1 MYERREIPLFG
12 RAQHACFTCRHVLEE
27 NRPIRY
33 VSHDEDGYWQ
43 FLCGGNHTEED
54 ARVVSLVSVWEM
66 DESVGELA
74 GLDYGESAE
83 AADPADGW
91 VIARKG
97 KNMHQKQQDIAQNDM
112 AQWLA
117 DPYEL
122 GKEPGR
128 IECAGEFGLHGMR
141 YYIFKFKTGVLSPWL
156 VGVSGGYEGDSL
168 TPCGHT
174 FSEMKSTTPPPRR
187 RSARRWWK
195 KSAPTG
201 WRRRK
206 NSHSSKNILL
216 AARHAE
222 I

>member
-1 MYERREIPLFG
+1 M
-12 RAQHACFTCRHVLEE
+12 
-27 NRPIRY
+27 
-33 VSHDEDGYWQ
+33 
-43 FLCGGNHTEED
+43 
-54 ARVVSLVSVWEM
+54 VSLVSVWEM
-66 DESVGELA
+66 DESVGELV

-83 AADPADGW
+83 AADAADGW

-117 DPYEL
+117 DPHEL

-174 FSEMKSTTPPPRR
+174 FSEMKKYHAAT
-187 RSARRWWK
+187 AREEC
-195 KSAPTG
+195 
-201 WRRRK
+201 
-206 NSHSSKNILL
+206 
-216 AARHAE
+216 AAMVEKIRAYWMAQAE
-222 I
+222 KFTQQ

>member
-1 MYERREIPLFG
+1 MKDMKFPFSD
-12 RAQHACFTCRHVLEE
+12 APNMACFTCRHMLEE

-91 VIARKG
+91 VIAWKG

-117 DPYEL
+117 DRHEL

-128 IECAGEFGLHGMR
+128 IECAAMVEKIRAYWMAQAE
-141 YYIFKFKTGVLSPWL
+141 KFTQQ
-156 VGVSGGYEGDSL
+156 
-168 TPCGHT
+168 
-174 FSEMKSTTPPPRR
+174 
-187 RSARRWWK
+187 
-195 KSAPTG
+195 
-201 WRRRK
+201 
-206 NSHSSKNILL
+206 
-216 AARHAE
+216 
-222 I
+222 